1 MLALDPEDVMSAIV
15 FTGDGGDAVGKWCC
29 CEQVLSEDSS
39 LVVKGGSRCR
49 QRAYSLMMKVWQ
61 VLFGNN
67 NLVVAP
73 MADEMSR
80 MRLSIGGRRGARR
93 RRAQQRIL

>member
-1 MLALDPEDVMSAIV
+1 MQLASGV
-15 FTGDGGDAVGKWCC
+15 AVSRCC
-29 CEQVLSEDSS
+29 PRTSS
-39 LVVKGGSRCR
+39 LVVKGASRCR
-49 QRAYSLMMKVWQ
+49 PRAYSLMMKVWQ

-80 MRLSIGGRRGARR
+80 MRLSIGGRRGA
-93 RRAQQRIL
+93 AVNFVGVCAN

>member
-1 MLALDPEDVMSAIV
+1 VPLVSGV
-15 FTGDGGDAVGKWCC
+15 AVSRCC
-29 CEQVLSEDSS
+29 PRTSS

-49 QRAYSLMMKVWQ
+49 PRAYSLMMKVWQ
-61 VLFGNN
+61 VLFRNMNN

-93 RRAQQRIL
+93 RRAQQ